1 MYELCSFIDVD
12 MYLLKVQMVKYTRLL
27 SCAVKLMSCAVNYP
41 GHAIEVWMVTL
52 IVATT
57 VPK

>member
-27 SCAVKLMSCAVNYP
+27 KLMSCAVNYP

-57 VPK
+57 VPT